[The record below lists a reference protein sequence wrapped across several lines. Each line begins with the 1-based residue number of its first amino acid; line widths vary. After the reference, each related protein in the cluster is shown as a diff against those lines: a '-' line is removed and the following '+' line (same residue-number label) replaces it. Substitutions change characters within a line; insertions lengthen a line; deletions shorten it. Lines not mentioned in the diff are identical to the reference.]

1 MKYLAYLLIL
11 VSVTVYNCDT
21 SFDCDEVDTLTV
33 FDDLR
38 NVDSIVYMSSRILF
52 PSDILDTTYQGM
64 TFFIN
69 SNADY
74 DVLKQKAINAAC
86 GNCEFPNIDF
96 TNRTLIGHF
105 YKIGCLDIAQQ
116 RFVTTS
122 DSTFAFYSKFINTN
136 QCSFATCNNE
146 TFNWMLVPKVDDI
159 NQVEFYNGNLYYNC
173 DC

>member
-74 DVLKQKAINAAC
+74 DALKQKAINAAC

-159 NQVEFYNGNLYYNC
+159 SQVEFYNGNLYYNC